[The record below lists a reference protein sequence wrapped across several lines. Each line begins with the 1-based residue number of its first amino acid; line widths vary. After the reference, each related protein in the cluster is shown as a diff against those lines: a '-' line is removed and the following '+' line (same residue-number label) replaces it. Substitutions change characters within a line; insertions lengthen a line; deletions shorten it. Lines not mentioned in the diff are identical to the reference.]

1 MSGGGTSKRH
11 SALQD
16 RLGHRFGDPDLL
28 TQAFKHASGQA
39 DRLNS
44 NERLEFLGDR
54 VLGLAVSAL
63 LYERFPEESEGEL
76 GYRFTALVRKDTL
89 AAVARDLDLASCL
102 ALSPGEKAA
111 GGRDNP
117 SILADACEAVIGAL
131 FLDAGYDVAAGFVR
145 RMWTPLADAH
155 TGPLKD
161 AKTRLQER
169 CQKDALPLPV
179 YAVTDQTGPDH
190 APTFTVTVQVTGR
203 ADQTGTGNAK
213 QEAEQAAA
221 TAMLDNWGTE

>member
-1 MSGGGTSKRH
+1 MSGGAKAKRL
-11 SALQD
+11 SALEN

-28 TQAFKHASGQA
+28 AQAVKHASGEQ

-63 LYERFPEESEGEL
+63 LYERFPDETEGQL

-89 AAVARDLDLASCL
+89 AAVARDLDLAP
-102 ALSPGEKAA
+102 ALQMSPGEKAG

-117 SILADACEAVIGAL
+117 SILADACEALIGAL
-131 FLDAGYDVAAGFVR
+131 FIDAGYAAAEAFVR
-145 RMWTPLADAH
+145 RHWAPLADAH

-169 CQKDALPLPV
+169 CQKAGLALPV
-179 YAVTDQTGPDH
+179 YDVTAQTGPDH
-190 APTFTVTVQVTGR
+190 APTFTVTVRVDARPEKTGEG
-203 ADQTGTGNAK
+203 GTK

-221 TAMLDNWGTE
+221 AAMLDAWGTI

>member
-1 MSGGGTSKRH
+1 MSGADTSTRH
-11 SALQD
+11 SALED
-16 RLGHRFGDPDLL
+16 RLGHRFSDPDLL
-28 TQAFKHASGQA
+28 KQAFKHASGQT

-63 LYERFPEESEGEL
+63 LYDRFPDENEGEL
-76 GYRFTALVRKDTL
+76 GYRFTGLVRKDTL
-89 AAVARDLDLASCL
+89 AVVARDLDLASCL
-102 ALSPGEKAA
+102 KLSPGEKAA

-117 SILADACEAVIGAL
+117 SILADTCEAVIGAL
-131 FLDAGYDVAAGFVR
+131 FLDAGYDVAAEFVQR
-145 RMWTPLADAH
+145 TWAPLADAH

-169 CQKDALPLPV
+169 CQKNTLALPA
-179 YAVTDQTGPDH
+179 YAVTEQTGPDH
-190 APTFTVTVQVTGR
+190 APSFTVTVTVEGR
-203 ADQTGTGNAK
+203 TDQTGTGGSK

-221 TAMLDNWGTE
+221 AAMLENWGTE